1 MDNRVLIG
9 IAVVALLGLGF
20 IGYRAMNPAQP
31 DVPDTGGETPDTG
44 GETPDTGGETPDTGG
59 ETPDTGGETITA
71 TVSGT
76 INDDSGNP
84 IEGVLVQISD
94 VSTTT
99 DSNGEYSVEVS
110 NGTYYVEAGK
120 DTYSKGIKSITVTEE
135 TEYEA
140 DFTLRVLSTGTG
152 DGKTI
157 RVITRHGAD
166 IMLVSE
172 ELFLA
177 SDYAVENNIVNIEWL
192 PIADSLWIETISRSG
207 DVDVAWGG
215 GPDLFDIILD
225 AGLLAPLEGENI
237 DAILAEIPE
246 DIGGSETRRYVGDDV
261 YWAGAAISSF
271 GFTINT
277 QLIDYYGLPEPATW
291 EDLASTTYAAYLPTT
306 LVGTADATKS
316 TSNTR
321 MFQIILQ
328 IYGWRDGWDLLI
340 RMGANSKI
348 FDQSGNVRDAVINRE
363 IAVGTTID
371 FYGYTAQWLNP
382 EFCKYI
388 FPSDGTIVNADP
400 IALLT
405 TSQYPEEAQGFI
417 EWVISAEGQKVWLDS
432 NINRLPVNDAV
443 FDTPEGQQRADLEDV
458 FIKTQEALT
467 IEFDSEEGASY
478 YSAIRS
484 YYRAVIVNPQIQL
497 EKVWED
503 LTWALEDGQI
513 TQEQFD
519 DLAFRLGDPD
529 EFEFIDPAT
538 GETEIF
544 TMEYAQSINSQ
555 IEVDVEYKTQMVDA
569 WADAALDHYEE
580 IAAELSSI
588 T

>member
-1 MDNRVLIG
+1 MDRNVMIG
-9 IAVVALLGLGF
+9 IVVIALLGIGYF
-20 IGYRAMNPAQP
+20 GYRAMNPAQP
-31 DVPDTGGETPDTG
+31 DEPENGEEPPDTNGEEPPDTN
-44 GETPDTGGETPDTGG
+44 GEPPDS
-59 ETPDTGGETITA
+59 GETITA

-76 INDDSGNP
+76 VKDDSGEP
-84 IEGVLVQISD
+84 VEGVLVQIGD
-94 VSTTT
+94 VSATT
-99 DSNGEYSVEVS
+99 DSSGDYSLEVS
-110 NGTYYVEAGK
+110 NGTYYVEASKEG
-120 DTYSKGIKSITVTEE
+120 YSQGIKSITVAEA

-140 DFTLRVLSTGTG
+140 DFSLRVLSTGTG
-152 DGKTI
+152 EGKII
-157 RVITRHGAD
+157 RVVTRHGAD
-166 IMLVSE
+166 IMLVAE
-172 ELFLA
+172 NLFLE
-177 SDYAVENNIVNIEWL
+177 SDFAVENNIVNIEFL

-207 DVDVAWGG
+207 DIDVAWGG

-237 DAILAEIPE
+237 EALLAGIPE
-246 DIGGSETRRYVGDDV
+246 DIGGSETRRVVGDDV

-277 QLIDYYGLPEPATW
+277 ELLDFYDLPEPTTW

-348 FDQSGNVRDAVINRE
+348 FDQSGSVRDAVINKE

-371 FYGYTAQWLNP
+371 FYGYTAQWKNP

-388 FPSDGTIVNADP
+388 FPADGTIVNADP

-405 TSQYPEEAQGFI
+405 TSQDTELAMGFI
-417 EWVISAEGQKVWLDS
+417 EWVISPEGQKVWLDG
-432 NINRLPVNDAV
+432 NINRMPVNEDV
-443 FDTPEGQQRADLEDV
+443 FDTPEGNQRADLEEV
-458 FIKTQEALT
+458 FQKTQEALT
-467 IEFDSEEGASY
+467 ITFDSEEGASY
-478 YSAIRS
+478 YSSIRN
-484 YYRAVIVNPQIQL
+484 YYRAVIVIPQIQL
-497 EKVWED
+497 EELSEE
-503 LTWALEDGQI
+503 LTWAFEDGQI

-519 DLAFRLGDPD
+519 DLALRLGDPD
-529 EFEFIDPAT
+529 EIEFTDPET
-538 GETEIF
+538 GETEYF
-544 TMEYAQSINSQ
+544 TMEYAQSINAR
-555 IEVDVEYKTQMVDA
+555 IEEDVEYKQEMVDA
-569 WADAALDHYEE
+569 WAEAALSHYEE
-580 IAAELSSI
+580 LAAELSSI